1 MNPAFKGI
9 TFGNQSTHSGSA
21 NTRVTVVPDGTAVS
35 VLFDKMQAQAGTVKR
50 SGSHIR
56 CDLTLRLVSPVEAVT
71 EILLDVWGAIIKTDR
86 STVSSTIL
94 IHKRARPLTFSGP
107 DTKGCSRYVISLP
120 KGTCKIGVSIA
131 ATARA
136 KHPESAIVAIDS
148 LDVVFRKP
156 Q

>member
-9 TFGNQSTHSGSA
+9 TFGNQSTHSGPA
-21 NTRVTVVPDGTAVS
+21 NTRVTVAPDGAAVS
-35 VLFDKMQAQAGTVKR
+35 VLFDKMQAQAGTAKR
-50 SGSHIR
+50 SSNHIR
-56 CDLTLRLVSPVEAVT
+56 CDLTLRLVSPVKAAT
-71 EILLDVWGAIIKTDR
+71 EILLDVWGAIIKTDH
-86 STVSSTIL
+86 STVNSTIL
-94 IHKRARPLTFSGP
+94 IHKRARPLNFSDP
-107 DTKGCSRYVISLP
+107 DMKGCSRYVISLP

-148 LDVVFRKP
+148 LDVTFRTL